1 MDRPDLTAALDERV
15 DASPQVGFQD
25 RVDVDREL
33 LASGAW
39 TTGVTIG
46 GAGHGSEPTS
56 ESSQFLWLEP
66 AFTSVRVS
74 LPIIVEGTRET
85 GEEEIG
91 STLEASRGQSVNMTT
106 IELALIDV
114 Y

>member
-1 MDRPDLTAALDERV
+1 MGRPDLTAALDERA
-15 DASPQVGFQD
+15 DTSPHVGFQD

-39 TTGVTIG
+39 ASGVAIG

-56 ESSQFLWLEP
+56 ESSRFLWLEP
-66 AFTSVRVS
+66 AFTSVRIS
-74 LPIIVEGTRET
+74 LPKTVEGTRET

-91 STLEASRGQSVNMTT
+91 STLEASRGQYAYMTT
-106 IELALIDV
+106 IELALIDM